1 MFSWQDNAL
10 PTLMDLFPLTF
21 DVMYLSF
28 TKAKIVVRNIRSNRE
43 THSYEILLVRNIK
56 GLMLLDFHLLF
67 IVE

>member
-28 TKAKIVVRNIRSNRE
+28 TKAKVLVRNS
-43 THSYEILLVRNIK
+43 HSDRNKHKYAILLVRNIA
-56 GLMLLDFHLLF
+56 GLMLLNFPLLS
-67 IVE
+67 VKE